1 MNAPRSCVFGCTD
14 KDGVHRDA
22 APGLLVCHPCRGR
35 IWTDLAE
42 LERLYDGV
50 TDIDELI
57 PAGSP
62 DNVGTHSVA
71 GPRSPAV
78 DALLV
83 HSDPRSVTP
92 PGAPPAAL
100 AAIAGWARIIREDTS
115 VDVPLDRLR
124 ATVPAGKITM
134 ARELATIRWHWDWL
148 MAYPAVRDFAEEL
161 RAIAAALKQ
170 VRRMEP
176 PTLRIGRCPVV
187 VVIVPLPDGKT
198 LDLECGAM
206 LRVRT
211 DAAEIKCRNCRTI
224 WPRSQWHE
232 LGDPWAD
239 YSHLST
245 ELGVPVGTLWRWA
258 SKDGWEVGGTRARRV
273 VRRVDALASYQKY
286 KGTRVLGEAATG

>member
-1 MNAPRSCVFGCTD
+1 MNNPRPCVFGCTD
-14 KDGVHRDA
+14 RDSTTRQA
-22 APGLLVCHPCRGR
+22 APGLLVCHPCSHR
-35 IWTDLAE
+35 IHRDLDE
-42 LERLYDGV
+42 LERLYDGA

-62 DNVGTHSVA
+62 DNVGGHSVA

-100 AAIAGWARIIREDTS
+100 AAMAGWARLIREDTS
-115 VDVPLDRLR
+115 VDIAPDKIR
-124 ATVPAGKITM
+124 ATIPTGKITM
-134 ARELATIRWHWDWL
+134 VRELATIRWHWDWL
-148 MAYPAVRDFAEEL
+148 MAQAFVEAFADEIRAV
-161 RAIAAALKQ
+161 AAALKQ

-176 PTLRIGRCPVV
+176 PTLRIGRCPVMV
-187 VVIVPLPDGKT
+187 VSVPLPDGNY

-206 LRVRT
+206 LKVRT
-211 DAAEIKCRNCRTI
+211 DASEVRCRNCRTV
-224 WPRSQWHE
+224 WPKAKWHE
-232 LGDPWAD
+232 LGTPWAD
-239 YSHLST
+239 YAHLSA

-258 SKDGWEVGGTRARRV
+258 SKDGWQVGGTRARRV

-286 KGTRVLGEAATG
+286 KGTRLLGEAG